1 MDDNT
6 QPITDDQ
13 VTGDQTPAVPA
24 DDQPVIEETS
34 EMPATESSTEDALPE
49 TSTEFTEEGESF
61 EDPAGDLG
69 QHAL

>member
-24 DDQPVIEETS
+24 DDQPVIEETP

-49 TSTEFTEEGESF
+49 TSTEFTEESESF

-69 QHAL
+69 QPAL